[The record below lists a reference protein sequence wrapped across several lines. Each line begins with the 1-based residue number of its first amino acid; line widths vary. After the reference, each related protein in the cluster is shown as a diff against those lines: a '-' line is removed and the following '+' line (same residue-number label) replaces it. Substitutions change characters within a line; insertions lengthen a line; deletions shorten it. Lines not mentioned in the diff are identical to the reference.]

1 MNISQLYDKDF
12 YQWTVETAKAIK
24 NKAIDK
30 IDFQHLQQEIED
42 MGISQLR
49 ELESRLDVLLMHLL
63 KWQYQSN
70 KQSRSWT
77 LTIEEQRAR
86 IKDHIK
92 ENPSLK
98 SKIDNSLLKSYRY
111 AVIQAAKETKLD
123 KATFPDSLPYTIEQ
137 ILDDKF
143 FPMSN

>member
-70 KQSRSWT
+70 KA
-77 LTIEEQRAR
+77 EVG
-86 IKDHIK
+86 H
-92 ENPSLK
+92 
-98 SKIDNSLLKSYRY
+98 
-111 AVIQAAKETKLD
+111 
-123 KATFPDSLPYTIEQ
+123 
-137 ILDDKF
+137 
-143 FPMSN
+143 